1 MSDLAAR
8 QERRTR
14 DTHAKRVKDL
24 TSVIAGALSTRYRT
38 PGELADII
46 IRAGYRRK
54 RQRGSRD
61 DLHLAVASCGD
72 DDSDGGEP

>member
-1 MSDLAAR
+1 MSNLAAR
-8 QERRTR
+8 HARRIEDLHR
-14 DTHAKRVKDL
+14 QRVKDL
-24 TSVIAGALSTRYRT
+24 AAVIAGATAGGYR
-38 PGELADII
+38 PPAALADII

-72 DDSDGGEP
+72 DGGGEP